1 LKVLLVSSTSLHT
14 GTGRRVASFAEGLSK
29 LGHSVDVLAPPEDGK
44 RMYSNT
50 GKAGFFW
57 KSNNPSYKD
66 FLMRGA
72 NHLTAIPDG
81 IRLVL
86 DDYDI
91 VHIFATALPYQAILT
106 MITRLFNRRSKLV
119 VDWDD
124 MWGLDV
130 PKNTFISHISP
141 WVLTTLQYSTC
152 SRSDGLCV
160 VSPTLQHFAERIG
173 IAKEKTAV
181 IPNICRI
188 DKITPG
194 DKKRSRSS
202 LGLGDYPIVLVIG
215 YPYANGAYV
224 HGFRLLFQA
233 FSNVMKAIPSAR
245 LVMVGNEV
253 VPSSLMPS
261 YDRVRSAMIRVGAV
275 PFSAL
280 TSYLRSADV
289 LYFPMDPTVINDYY
303 RWPIRFCDYLSSGK
317 PIVSNAVG
325 AVRNVMTD
333 ENCAL
338 VAPSDDKEIADRLVS
353 VLRDDSLGEKMGCN
367 ARRTAEKYSMTRVSF
382 QIETF
387 YKSLM

>member
-1 LKVLLVSSTSLHT
+1 M
-14 GTGRRVASFAEGLSK
+14 ASFAEGLSK
-29 LGHSVDVLAPPEDGK
+29 LGHSADVLAPPERRKRKNSGSEKTRLFGK
-44 RMYSNT
+44 DNNRSFEHFLIRGSN
-50 GKAGFFW
+50 
-57 KSNNPSYKD
+57 
-66 FLMRGA
+66 R
-72 NHLTAIPDG
+72 LTAILDG
-81 IRLVL
+81 MRQVL
-86 DDYDI
+86 GDYDV

-106 MITRLFNRRSKLV
+106 MITKLLNRESKLV

-124 MWGLDV
+124 MWGLDI

-141 WVLTTLQYSTC
+141 WVLRTLQYSTC

-160 VSPTLQHFAERIG
+160 VSPTLQRFAERIG
-173 IAKEKTAV
+173 IAKEKMCV

-194 DKKRSRSS
+194 DKKSSRSF

-224 HGFRLLFQA
+224 NGFRLLFQA
-233 FSNVMKAIPSAR
+233 FTNVMRVIPNAR
-245 LVMVGNEV
+245 LAMVGSEV

-261 YDRVRSAMIRVGAV
+261 YHRIRSALIRVGAV
-275 PFSAL
+275 PLSAI
-280 TSYLRSADV
+280 TPYLRSADV
-289 LYFPMDPTVINDYY
+289 LYFPMDPSIINDYY

-325 AVRNVMTD
+325 AVRHVMIQ
-333 ENCAL
+333 ENCAI
-338 VAPSDDKEIADRLVS
+338 VTPSDEREIADRLIS
-353 VLRDDSLGEKMGCN
+353 VLRDDSLGEKMGNN
-367 ARRTAEKYSMTRVSF
+367 ARRTAEKYSMARVSL